1 MAEVPFTQS
10 ELRALFQQHAGA
22 DGLVAA
28 SLLFQPRVCAP
39 ADQQDVRAWAGRA
52 SMSKK
57 QRFDVDTFLSLV
69 PEARASV
76 GGAPVDLTPKITAE
90 WMARLDAALPT
101 REDFLDEGPALLG
114 RGGALGGGLYLGS
127 YAQAQDLELLCR
139 LGVRAVVNCAP
150 SDCKPPRAQYD
161 AAGVELLCTDAK
173 DYEGYLVVERHLG
186 EVVAF
191 LAPRLEEAGGVA
203 LVHCMQGVNRSATLA
218 LAFLVTKQRAA
229 LLSSIR
235 AAHALRPII
244 LQNVSFR
251 LQLLQL
257 AAQHGLLNEP
267 KDAPAPPA
275 LAHPSAR

>member
-1 MAEVPFTQS
+1 MHAGSAVQQMAEVPFTQS

-57 QRFDVDTFLSLV
+57 QRLDVDTFLSLV

-139 LGVRAVVNCAP
+139 CEHRADADATGASPQSSPGV
-150 SDCKPPRAQYD
+150 
-161 AAGVELLCTDAK
+161 
-173 DYEGYLVVERHLG
+173 
-186 EVVAF
+186 
-191 LAPRLEEAGGVA
+191 
-203 LVHCMQGVNRSATLA
+203 
-218 LAFLVTKQRAA
+218 
-229 LLSSIR
+229 LSV
-235 AAHALRPII
+235 ALRPGPGWACARSSTARRPIA
-244 LQNVSFR
+244 SR
-251 LQLLQL
+251 RAPSTTRPASSCSAPTPRTTRGACAAPAQLCPR
-257 AAQHGLLNEP
+257 G
-267 KDAPAPPA
+267 APAPPCA
-275 LAHPSAR
+275 PPPAAAVGAAGA

>member
-139 LGVRAVVNCAP
+139 CEHRADADATRLLNPRLGAQRRAPPGARLGVRAVVNCAP

-173 DYEGYLVVERHLG
+173 DYEGCVCRPCTAVPSRR
-186 EVVAF
+186 AR
-191 LAPRLEEAGGVA
+191 PA
-203 LVHCMQGVNRSATLA
+203 L
-218 LAFLVTKQRAA
+218 RAA
-229 LLSSIR
+229 ARRRRWRRRRVSR
-235 AAHALRPII
+235 RGAA
-244 LQNVSFR
+244 
-251 LQLLQL
+251 
-257 AAQHGLLNEP
+257 
-267 KDAPAPPA
+267 
-275 LAHPSAR
+275 AR